1 MSMIFKNIVSKCNMD
16 FTNDFFYDQI
26 FFFFTFKFVLLYY
39 FGIGLCGLFY
49 FVFYM
54 FIVMLEKK
62 NLILS

>member
-16 FTNDFFYDQI
+16 FTNDLFYDQ

-39 FGIGLCGLFY
+39 FGIELCGLFY